1 MPEMGLVGVLSGD
14 IVKSSRRETS
24 KQTIMDHLNL
34 ALEASRSYL
43 GKRGCFLYFSDI
55 YRGDAFQC
63 ALTEPEYS
71 LWTSVFIRTEL
82 IKLRAEGVRADVRL
96 GLGLGA
102 VSSWNEK
109 TISSSDGE
117 AFRLSGKALDS
128 LKARKDKYRR
138 LRILSPWSDEAALL
152 SVLAAFLDA
161 LIQRWTPEQAEAIS
175 LFLRDTNQG
184 EASKILEIRQPSV
197 QRRLQ
202 TAGHF
207 AVKEGLELFSQ
218 TIKGLI
224 IKPQLNNVGL

>member
-1 MPEMGLVGVLSGD
+1 MKTRFAGVLSGD
-14 IVKSSRRETS
+14 IVKSSRREADR
-24 KQTIMDHLNL
+24 QAILDRLNS
-34 ALEASRSYL
+34 ALEDSRTYL
-43 GKRGCFLYFSDI
+43 NEQGCHLYFSEI

-96 GLGLGA
+96 GLGLGT

-109 TISSSDGE
+109 KISSSDGE

-128 LKARKDKYRR
+128 LKSRKDKYRR
-138 LRILSPWSDEAALL
+138 LRILSPWSDDAALL
-152 SVLAAFLDA
+152 SVLAAFIDA
-161 LIQRWTPEQAEAIS
+161 VVQRWTPEQAEAIS
-175 LFLRDTNQG
+175 LLLRDTNQE
-184 EASKILEIRQPSV
+184 EASKIIEVRQPAV

-207 AVKEGLELFSQ
+207 AVKEALEFFSQ
-218 TIKGLI
+218 MIKGRV
-224 IKPQLNNVGL
+224 IKPQLNNAGL